1 LLVKSNI
8 ELRTKILLTFL
19 IVCHYL
25 SSFAQELPFEHLNEQ
40 NGLPQISIRALYQG
54 RLGNI
59 WIGTENGLFRF
70 DGNNFESY
78 FDKNDSNEVSLKV
91 IQIRSN
97 YDFMYALG
105 KNNIWQVGVL
115 SGKEKSFSIP
125 TNRIKNPSKIWPL
138 QKELLIGAENG
149 LWLFNPETESFKQ
162 TKISTPVTEICQL
175 KQGKILVSTV
185 EQFYVFYPFT
195 KTLVPLNYR
204 PQSFI
209 RHVCVEDENTISW
222 IEADNYFHKG
232 KISKSYEIE
241 SQRMLLLNR
250 NSESSSFIK
259 YNQKYYLGLETG
271 LLSFSENGTQ
281 QLLVQTDDDFRSL
294 SQNNVTC
301 LLADVTGNLWVGTKL
316 GGINLHNP
324 FQHKFGMVS
333 PQVSARFSKC
343 KEILS
348 FEELADGRVI
358 FMSSVGGLGIFE
370 PESKKITQWIPN
382 GLNGNCMMAESALRN
397 SFLIGTPDGLF
408 RFQTSNQNFE
418 FISTKSSQKNFES
431 DIKCIIP
438 AEGNTYW
445 MGGDDGLFLFDPA
458 LKKTLLYY
466 GIGNSSLGS
475 DRIKCLYKKSQ
486 DELYIGTAAGLYILN
501 PSTGKFTLKQL
512 NGKQKQAIV
521 VGIAEDS
528 FHKLWVA
535 TSTEG
540 VYVLNK
546 NNTIK
551 HLGKEEG
558 IGSNQVYS
566 IEINTKLN
574 QCWISLNGGL
584 SMIETE
590 KLMITNYE
598 LHDGLQGSQYIE
610 SSSWQ
615 TRNGKL
621 FFGGVNGFNFFYP
634 SEIKNDTNECG
645 VQIKGIALF
654 NKRQQFSN
662 YYLIPIDKNYV
673 AFEFAAMDYYLK
685 GIHTYY
691 YQLEGLQ
698 TDWTEIGDRRFASFG
713 QLPQGDYVFR
723 VRVKNP
729 DGKISKKEA
738 AVHFSIVPKFYQ
750 QWWFKLLVALAL
762 SGTIAFVIYY
772 RIQTALKEEQ
782 DKGKQSR
789 MIAEL
794 ELKALRAQMN
804 PHFIFNSLN
813 SIQDFVL
820 NNEGQLAARYLSKF
834 ARLIRMIL
842 DISEQ
847 TFVNIQLKIDFL
859 KLYIELECL
868 RLNNSFTYHFDIDPD
883 LNLDAL
889 LPTLII
895 QPYVEN
901 AIWHG
906 LQYKQGE
913 RKLSIKM
920 EMAGEKMIRVEVLDN
935 GIGRKEAMKIKQNKS
950 QLHES
955 KGARISEERINT
967 LNKLFGSKPKV
978 EILDLFDENNLAC
991 GTKVV
996 LLIPI
1001 IHG

>member
-1 LLVKSNI
+1 MTVFFS
-8 ELRTKILLTFL
+8 LT
-19 IVCHYL
+19 
-25 SSFAQELPFEHLNEQ
+25 
-40 NGLPQISIRALYQG
+40 
-54 RLGNI
+54 
-59 WIGTENGLFRF
+59 
-70 DGNNFESY
+70 
-78 FDKNDSNEVSLKV
+78 
-91 IQIRSN
+91 
-97 YDFMYALG
+97 
-105 KNNIWQVGVL
+105 
-115 SGKEKSFSIP
+115 
-125 TNRIKNPSKIWPL
+125 
-138 QKELLIGAENG
+138 
-149 LWLFNPETESFKQ
+149 
-162 TKISTPVTEICQL
+162 
-175 KQGKILVSTV
+175 
-185 EQFYVFYPFT
+185 
-195 KTLVPLNYR
+195 
-204 PQSFI
+204 
-209 RHVCVEDENTISW
+209 
-222 IEADNYFHKG
+222 
-232 KISKSYEIE
+232 
-241 SQRMLLLNR
+241 QR
-250 NSESSSFIK
+250 
-259 YNQKYYLGLETG
+259 
-271 LLSFSENGTQ
+271 
-281 QLLVQTDDDFRSL
+281 
-294 SQNNVTC
+294 
-301 LLADVTGNLWVGTKL
+301 
-316 GGINLHNP
+316 
-324 FQHKFGMVS
+324 
-333 PQVSARFSKC
+333 
-343 KEILS
+343 
-348 FEELADGRVI
+348 
-358 FMSSVGGLGIFE
+358 
-370 PESKKITQWIPN
+370 SKKH
-382 GLNGNCMMAESALRN
+382 
-397 SFLIGTPDGLF
+397 F
-408 RFQTSNQNFE
+408 
-418 FISTKSSQKNFES
+418 
-431 DIKCIIP
+431 
-438 AEGNTYW
+438 
-445 MGGDDGLFLFDPA
+445 
-458 LKKTLLYY
+458 
-466 GIGNSSLGS
+466 
-475 DRIKCLYKKSQ
+475 
-486 DELYIGTAAGLYILN
+486 YI
-501 PSTGKFTLKQL
+501 

-762 SGTIAFVIYY
+762 SGT
-772 RIQTALKEEQ
+772 
-782 DKGKQSR
+782 
-789 MIAEL
+789 
-794 ELKALRAQMN
+794 RAQMN